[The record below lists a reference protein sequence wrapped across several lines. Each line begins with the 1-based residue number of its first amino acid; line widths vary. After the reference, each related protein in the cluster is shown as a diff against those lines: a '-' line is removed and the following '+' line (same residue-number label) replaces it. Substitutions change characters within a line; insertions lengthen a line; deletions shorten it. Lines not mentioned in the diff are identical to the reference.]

1 MMPMSQIDMVVFKD
15 GTPPGRSTLEVCG
28 KFERRLPGDA
38 PSPTKGEV
46 FVVVRQGGFVQAL
59 QGPTKDETRWEL
71 SHTLE
76 PGQGLAL
83 DQPVLVSG
91 ALVLP
96 QEDPPGLEIVSWV
109 QEVAGTEIQTS
120 RTPAPPNAP
129 AHLLGTTVGGGQSGG
144 LTTRESVAS
153 SLAIHQE
160 PAAGGEPLSWRQQ
173 VERVPVRHAE
183 LGDAEG

>member
-1 MMPMSQIDMVVFKD
+1 MMPMSQIDMVVFKQA
-15 GTPPGRSTLEVCG
+15 TPPQASTLEVCG
-28 KFERRLPGDA
+28 KFERRPGNA
-38 PSPTKGEV
+38 PSPVKGLV
-46 FVVVRQGGFVQAL
+46 FVVVRQGDFIAAL

-71 SHTLE
+71 TRTLE

-96 QEDPPGLEIVSWV
+96 QEDPAGLAIVSWV
-109 QEVAGTEIQTS
+109 QEVAGTQIQAS
-120 RTPAPPNAP
+120 RTPASPNAP
-129 AHLLGTTVGGGQSGG
+129 AHLLGTTVGDGQSGG
-144 LTTRESVAS
+144 LTRQESVAS

-160 PAAGGEPLSWRQQ
+160 PAAGGKPLSWRQH

-183 LGDAEG
+183 LGDAVG